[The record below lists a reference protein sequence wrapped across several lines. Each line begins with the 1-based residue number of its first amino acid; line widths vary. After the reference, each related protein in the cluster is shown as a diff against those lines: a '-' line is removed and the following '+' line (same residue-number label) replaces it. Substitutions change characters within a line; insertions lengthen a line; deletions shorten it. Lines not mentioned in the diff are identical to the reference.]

1 MGANHRNNC
10 NGQRSY
16 VAKRVED
23 IVLQATRLLLDTIKD
38 TPRDESVEARVQAE
52 MKELKYELRKTQQ
65 QVEEAAKEQEGL
77 EMEVSRC
84 LLEKAI
90 SQRPC

>member
-10 NGQRSY
+10 TGQRSY

-52 MKELKYELRKTQQ
+52 IKELKYDLRKTQQ
-65 QVEEAAKEQEGL
+65 QIEEAAKEQEGL
-77 EMEVSRC
+77 EMEVS
-84 LLEKAI
+84 
-90 SQRPC
+90 